1 MSRHH
6 LTDTE
11 LFELQYD
18 VAVDGSQEH
27 LAGCPTC
34 IARQRALSELLDD
47 VTVAAAADADQHFS
61 ADALAHQHARIV
73 SRVAFESRSA
83 KVISFPAAA
92 QAPAPA
98 VRRARPRWMAGAV
111 AAGVILGLVGE
122 HVTQRITR
130 ATFEARTFRP
140 PVTAAAAPAGVVRAI
155 STSSD
160 DEFFGQVERAFGS
173 SGPATLRPLDA
184 LTPRAWD
191 VRE

>member
-11 LFELQYD
+11 LLELQFD
-18 VAVDGSQEH
+18 VAVDGSREH
-27 LAGCPTC
+27 LAACATC
-34 IARQRALSELLDD
+34 LARRQALSELLDD
-47 VTVAAAADADQHFS
+47 AKSAASAESDALFG
-61 ADALAHQHARIV
+61 ADALTRQHTRIMG
-73 SRVAFESRSA
+73 RVALESRTA
-83 KVISFPAAA
+83 KVISFPAAS
-92 QAPAPA
+92 QVPAPV

-130 ATFEARTFRP
+130 ATFAARSYRP
-140 PVTAAAAPAGVVRAI
+140 PVTAVAAPGVAIRAI

-173 SGPATLRPLDA
+173 AGPATLRPLDA